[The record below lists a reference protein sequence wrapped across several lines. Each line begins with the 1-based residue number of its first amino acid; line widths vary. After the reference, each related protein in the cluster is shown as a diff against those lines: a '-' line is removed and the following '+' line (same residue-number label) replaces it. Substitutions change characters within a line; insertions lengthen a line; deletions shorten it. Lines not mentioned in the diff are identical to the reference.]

1 MRCRWITAA
10 LLAAGVW
17 MHAAE
22 AASSPFVQQ
31 DAPPDKPP
39 EAVTPSP
46 ITDHLALE
54 GIFFYGHVSTTGTF
68 NSTTGTP
75 GTPFSAEKDLGLT
88 DQAIQAQFELMARL
102 ENRGR
107 LRLDFL
113 DLRRQGS
120 AIPTQDIQFGNQLY
134 VAGLPVQSEIDWR
147 QTDFTYTYSFLRND
161 RFELGAGLGV
171 HLIETEA
178 TASSPNSPERSDYS
192 AAGPFATI
200 AVDGSW
206 RIARYWSF
214 NARGQY
220 FHLSV
225 NNGSGALGEY
235 HADVQYRWRP
245 NLALGLGY
253 QYELVELQVEHSNPN
268 ELNGQVRLRI
278 DAPEFFVRLSL

>member
-1 MRCRWITAA
+1 MRFSWIGAALVAATITAHA
-10 LLAAGVW
+10 SQSADQTSPAPVW
-17 MHAAE
+17 
-22 AASSPFVQQ
+22 
-31 DAPPDKPP
+31 
-39 EAVTPSP
+39 TPSP
-46 ITDHLALE
+46 ITDHLAFE
-54 GIFFYGHVSTTGTF
+54 GIFFDGHVSTTGTF

-88 DQAIQAQFELMARL
+88 DQAIQARFELMARL
-102 ENRGR
+102 EQRGR

-120 AIPTQDIQFGNQLY
+120 AIPEQDIQFGNQLY
-134 VAGLPVQSEIDWR
+134 LAGLPVQSELDWR
-147 QTDFTYTYSFLRND
+147 QTDFTYTYSFLRNN

-178 TASSPNSPERSDYS
+178 IASSPNSPERSDYS

-200 AVDGSW
+200 AIDGTW

-225 NNGSGALGEY
+225 NNGSGSLGEY

-253 QYELVELQVEHSNPN
+253 EYELVELQVQHSNPN
-268 ELNGQVRLRI
+268 GLNGDVRLKI

>member
-1 MRCRWITAA
+1 MVAATITAHA
-10 LLAAGVW
+10 SQPADSTAPAPVW
-17 MHAAE
+17 
-22 AASSPFVQQ
+22 P
-31 DAPPDKPP
+31 
-39 EAVTPSP
+39 PSP
-46 ITDHLALE
+46 ITDHLAFE

-68 NSTTGTP
+68 NANAGTP
-75 GTPFSAEKDLGLT
+75 GTPFSAEQDLGLT
-88 DQAIQAQFELMARL
+88 DRAVQPQFELMARL

-107 LRLDFL
+107 VRLDFL
-113 DLRRQGS
+113 DLRRQGN
-120 AIPTQDIQFGNQLY
+120 AVPTEDIQFGNQLY

-147 QTDFTYTYSFLRND
+147 QTDFTYTYSFLRNS

-178 TASSPNSPERSDYS
+178 AASLPNSPERSDYS

-200 AVDGSW
+200 ALDGTF
-206 RIARYWSF
+206 RFARHWSL

-225 NNGSGALGEY
+225 KTGSGALGEY

-253 QYELVELQVEHSNPN
+253 SYELVELQVEHSNPN
-268 ELNGQVRLRI
+268 ELNGSVRLKI
-278 DAPEFFVRLSL
+278 TAPEFFVRLSL